1 MNHRLNQKVTDL
13 EISGI
18 RQFFNRVQQYPEAV
32 QLTLGQPDFP
42 TPEHIKTAA
51 AEAIV
56 NNKTTYTANAGT
68 MELRKAAAVWAEK
81 RFNLTYRADSEII
94 VTVGA
99 SQAIDV
105 TMRTILEPGDEVI
118 VPAPAYPAYEPIIK
132 QCGAE
137 VVFIDTGKSGFK
149 LTKQQLLE
157 HMTKKT
163 KAVMLP
169 YPSNPTGAV
178 LTENELWELH
188 SALEHKEIFVIA
200 DEIYSEL
207 RYNGTHKSIA
217 SFPNMKEKTIVINGL
232 SKSHSMTGWRIG
244 FLFAHE
250 SVTRHL
256 LKVHQY
262 NVSCASSI
270 SQAAALAALTSGL
283 TDPDNMRT
291 IYDERRVW
299 LVEQLQK
306 ASIPAVAPEGAFY
319 IFPDISKS
327 GLTSYEFSLQ
337 LLSEEKLAV
346 VPGSAFSSFG
356 EGYIRLSYAYSMSE
370 LEEAVKRLIHFWEK
384 TVGKS

>member
-1 MNHRLNQKVTDL
+1 MNQKLNQQVTNL

-56 NNKTTYTANAGT
+56 NNETTYTANAGT
-68 MELRKAAAVWAEK
+68 IELRKAASAWAEK
-81 RFNLTYRADSEII
+81 RYNLTYMADSEII

-137 VVFIDTGKSGFK
+137 VIFVDTRKSGFK
-149 LTKQQLLE
+149 LTKEQLLK
-157 HMTKKT
+157 HITKKT

-169 YPSNPTGAV
+169 YPSNPTGVV
-178 LTENELWELH
+178 LSEYELRELH
-188 SALEHKEIFVIA
+188 SVLEQEEVFVVA

-207 RYNGTHKSIA
+207 RYNGKHESIA
-217 SFPNMKEKTIVINGL
+217 SLPNMKEKTIVINGL

-250 SVTRHL
+250 SVARHL

-283 TDPDNMRT
+283 TDPVNMRT
-291 IYDERRVW
+291 IYNRRRVW
-299 LVEQLQK
+299 LVKQLQD
-306 ASIPAVAPEGAFY
+306 ASIPAVVPEGAFY

-327 GLTSYEFSLQ
+327 GLSSYEFSLK

-346 VPGSAFSSFG
+346 VPGNAFSSFG

-370 LEEAVKRLIHFWEK
+370 LEEAVKRLIRFWRKIGGE
-384 TVGKS
+384 S